1 MGSNGEEPRPIMDLE
16 RRYEFRGPK
25 WSPDSQRIVYLKNTF
40 GTAEGVIEA
49 RALSDS
55 ATSVLISGMGLLDF
69 WWTADGRLIYSQAAA
84 SEEETYDLWEQRI
97 DGKSLRPVGQP
108 NRLTR
113 WVGHSPGFV
122 SISADGKRIVTTKG
136 YTQSDVYVAELDAH
150 RTKLKP
156 ERRLTL
162 DTRSDWPSSWTAEGN
177 EILYFSDRNG
187 PFNIFKQSESSG
199 QEAAVIQGRDDTRS
213 PQFSPDGRW
222 LLYTLWPDRQQKAPV
237 RIMRTSPSGGPPETV
252 LQAAG
257 VFASGITFSPG
268 GEQDAQAKGP
278 RSFPD
283 FRCPM
288 RLPMASCVLAEAEQ
302 DNVVFTY
309 FDPVRGRGIE
319 AARVQTSPSKFF
331 WDLSPDGSRIA
342 YGEFR
347 STAAEH
353 LTILNLNDRM
363 PREIALGTRTN
374 LSSVAWSAGGE
385 DLFVA
390 TLKREG
396 SDLLHVGLDGKV
408 DVLSEMKGRW
418 FGTPRS
424 SPNDRFLAFGLR
436 TVDSNVWLI
445 DAK

>member
-25 WSPDSQRIVYLKNTF
+25 WSPDSKRIVYLKNTF

-69 WWTADGRLIYSQAAA
+69 WLTADGRLIYSQAAA

-136 YTQSDVYVAELDAH
+136 YTQSDVYVAELDAN
-150 RTKLKP
+150 RTKLKT

-199 QEAAVIQGRDDTRS
+199 
-213 PQFSPDGRW
+213 
-222 LLYTLWPDRQQKAPV
+222 
-237 RIMRTSPSGGPPETV
+237 
-252 LQAAG
+252 
-257 VFASGITFSPG
+257 
-268 GEQDAQAKGP
+268 
-278 RSFPD
+278 
-283 FRCPM
+283 
-288 RLPMASCVLAEAEQ
+288 
-302 DNVVFTY
+302 
-309 FDPVRGRGIE
+309 
-319 AARVQTSPSKFF
+319 
-331 WDLSPDGSRIA
+331 
-342 YGEFR
+342 
-347 STAAEH
+347 
-353 LTILNLNDRM
+353 
-363 PREIALGTRTN
+363 
-374 LSSVAWSAGGE
+374 
-385 DLFVA
+385 
-390 TLKREG
+390 
-396 SDLLHVGLDGKV
+396 
-408 DVLSEMKGRW
+408 
-418 FGTPRS
+418 
-424 SPNDRFLAFGLR
+424 
-436 TVDSNVWLI
+436 
-445 DAK
+445 